1 MLKRLKTVSM
11 MLFLMGA
18 STGAAYAT
26 TSMGVDDVK
35 ITQQSGTCTGIV
47 LDAAGE
53 TVIGAS
59 VVVKGT
65 TNGTITGI
73 DGDFTL
79 TGVKKGDIIEIS
91 FVGYQTIEIAWDGK
105 PMNVTLQEDTQTL
118 QEVVITAIG
127 LPKQAKSVGYAT
139 TRVSTQEIE
148 RANAVNP
155 VNALQGKVAG
165 VQINAGGASGVTS
178 SSAITIRGAKS
189 VDKNNSPIW
198 VIDGMII
205 QEAVTGNLSGTDWG
219 SQLKNLNPADYES
232 VQVLKGAAA
241 TALFGSRGANGAI
254 VIKSKGGKMGK
265 QGIGVEINQT
275 VEFTEVY
282 KSPAELQN
290 EFGMGH
296 FTNGYQG
303 DFTPTGDLLGTG
315 NSWGPRFDGSKMV
328 TMYMPT
334 PEKVPYVA
342 HPDNWKEFFQT
353 GVNSTTN
360 VAVSGGSE
368 NSSFRL
374 SYGYTDNKGVF
385 ERNNFNRHNIAFRG
399 SSQLNDI
406 FSFEMGVKL
415 GFSKAQNPQTQQVW
429 GPGNN
434 IGMMTTYYTPRNFD
448 VAAYKATYR
457 DPETQEVE
465 SASRWSYPRAFFHSL
480 HTKSDIRK
488 EQSLLADFTLRAK
501 LTSWLTASVKA
512 NYNLYN
518 ISTENKWQGTG
529 AYGAGSNGYGRGGE
543 RSGGYNVQGLLQT
556 SEIPFKLWDQDF
568 TFSAIVAAEMYGN
581 TEKHSW
587 RKETKGGLIVP
598 GVYSFSNSKETIIPT
613 FDYTPRNEQTFGVS
627 AIVNLGWKDQ
637 LFLELTGRNDWL
649 STLTYPKYVVDGAN
663 NYSVF
668 YPSANASWVFTDTF
682 REKMPEWFSFGKLR
696 ASIARVGMGTSA
708 YTTANGFG
716 VYNQGTAY
724 LPDRTGSVV
733 TSKPNLGKAYNNN
746 VKPEIQQQIE
756 VGFDARF
763 FNERL
768 TVDFAYYKAN
778 TYNQILSVNS
788 VAESGAT
795 SKLINA
801 GNIQNQGIELQ
812 IEGTPIR
819 TADWRWTIGGNLTI
833 NRGKV
838 VELDPDVKEWC
849 LLGEGQEGS
858 PAIYAFEGGKF
869 GVITSSLGGTLG
881 SPTWFWE
888 GEKGDPRNGKMIIDY
903 YGNMGSDQVALP
915 FYQVKSLYD
924 RNEGDDRTKR
934 HILGKV
940 EADFTMSLNT
950 SLSYKNWDLYVQGD
964 GRFGGNY
971 FSSFWRYS
979 VGTGALKSTLRG
991 RAKEFGGIERINYKG
1006 EKVYDAIKLDA
1017 VFKEGAKA
1025 PLQNVDG
1032 TLGELVEVGGMTYMD
1047 AINGKSEWGGLGIA
1061 PMMTAVHYAYNYT
1074 YGGRAMPDLLQD
1086 NTWFALREISLGY
1099 RLPENICKK
1108 FGANYLRVGFTAR
1121 NICYI
1126 INKLSDGINPA
1137 AISSNNP
1144 LVPIDMGGVPFSR
1157 TYAVNLSVRF

>member
-105 PMNVTLQEDTQTL
+105 PMNVTLQEDTQQL

-139 TRVSTQEIE
+139 TRVSTTEIE

-165 VQINAGGASGVTS
+165 VQINTSSASGVTS
-178 SSAITIRGAKS
+178 SSSITIRGAKS
-189 VDKNNSPIW
+189 VTKNNSPIW

-205 QEAVTGNLSGTDWG
+205 QEAVVAADNNGDWG

-254 VIKSKGGKMGK
+254 VIKTKSGKGGK

-275 VEFTEVY
+275 VEITDVY
-282 KSPAELQN
+282 DSPVDLQN
-290 EFGMGH
+290 EFGMGSLG
-296 FTNGYQG
+296 NGYQG
-303 DFTPTGDLLGTG
+303 GFTPEGDLLGTG
-315 NSWGPRFDGSKMV
+315 SSWGPRLDGRMV
-328 TMYMPT
+328 NMYMPDGK
-334 PEKVPYVA
+334 KVPYVA

-374 SYGYTDNKGVF
+374 SYGYTSNKGVF
-385 ERNNFNRHNIAFRG
+385 ERNNFNRHNIGFRG
-399 SSQLNDI
+399 NTKLNDI
-406 FSFEMGVKL
+406 FSVEMGLKL
-415 GFSKAQNPQTQQVW
+415 GFSKALNPMHQGLW
-429 GPGNN
+429 AWSGNTAM
-434 IGMMTTYYTPRNFD
+434 MMTYYLPRNFD
-448 VAAYKATYR
+448 VAAYKASYR
-457 DPETQEVE
+457 NKETQEVE
-465 SASRWSYPRAFFHSL
+465 STSRWSTPRSYFH
-480 HTKSDIRK
+480 TRETEVQERN
-488 EQSLLADFTLRAK
+488 EQSILADITLNAK
-501 LTSWLTASVKA
+501 LTDWLTATAKA
-512 NYNLYN
+512 NYNQYN
-518 ISTENKWQGTG
+518 ISTMGHWQGTG
-529 AYGAGSNGYGRGGE
+529 VNGGPSGSGGYNRGGE
-543 RSGGYNVQGLLQT
+543 RSGSYNIQGLLQT
-556 SEIPFKLWDQDF
+556 SELPFKLWEQDF
-568 TFSAIVAAEMYGN
+568 TFSAIVAAELYGN
-581 TEKHSW
+581 TEKHAWS
-587 RKETKGGLIVP
+587 KGTNGGLIIP
-598 GVYSFSNSKETIIPT
+598 GVFSFSNSKNKIEPSYS
-613 FDYTPRNEQTFGVS
+613 YTPRNEQTFGVS

-649 STLTYPKYVVDGAN
+649 STLTYPTYVMDGAN
-663 NYSVF
+663 NWSVF
-668 YPSANASWVFTDTF
+668 YPSANASWVFSDTF
-682 REKMPEWFSFGKLR
+682 REKLPEWFSFGKLR

-708 YTTANGFG
+708 YETIKGYG
-716 VYNQGTAY
+716 VYSQTSIYTPDRKGSVIASTPNLGTAY
-724 LPDRTGSVV
+724 
-733 TSKPNLGKAYNNN
+733 NND

-756 VGFDARF
+756 FGFDARF

-778 TYNQILSVNS
+778 TYNQIMTVGSVS
-788 VAESGAT
+788 ESGAS

-801 GNIQNQGIELQ
+801 GNIQNQGIELM

-819 TADWRWTIGGNLTI
+819 TNDWRWTIGGNFSL

-838 VELDPDVKEWC
+838 VELDDQVKEWC
-849 LLGEGQEGS
+849 LMGEYDGA
-858 PAIYAFEGGKF
+858 PAIWAYEGGEF
-869 GVITSSLGGTLG
+869 GVLTSSMNSSYN
-881 SPTWFWE
+881 SPVWYYQ
-888 GEKGDPRNGKMIIDY
+888 GEKGDPRNGYMMLDY
-903 YGNMGSDQVALP
+903 AGEGGKSDLSVYYVQ
-915 FYQVKSLYD
+915 SLYD
-924 RNEGDDRTKR
+924 RNQGDDRTKR

-940 EADFTMSLNT
+940 EADFTLSLNT

-964 GRFGGNY
+964 GRFGGQY
-971 FSSFWRYS
+971 FSNMWKYAN
-979 VGTGALKSTLRG
+979 GTGALKSSVRG
-991 RAKEFGGIERINYKG
+991 RDKDFGGIARINWAG
-1006 EKVYDAIKLDA
+1006 ETVYDAIKLDA
-1017 VFKEGAKA
+1017 VFKEGATA
-1025 PLQNVDG
+1025 PLQNPDG
-1032 TLGELVEVGGMTYMD
+1032 TKGEMVEVGGMTYME
-1047 AINGKSEWGGLGIA
+1047 AIEGKPEWGGLGIR
-1061 PMMTAVHYAYNYT
+1061 PMMTGFHHSYNYSI
-1074 YGGRAMPDLLQD
+1074 AHPDKFQD

-1121 NICYI
+1121 NVCYL
-1126 INKLSDGINPA
+1126 INKLTDGLNPA
-1137 AISSNNP
+1137 SISSNNP
-1144 LVPIDMGGVPFSR
+1144 LTPADIAGVPFSR
-1157 TYAVNLSVRF
+1157 TYAFNLNVRF

>member
-26 TSMGVDDVK
+26 TAMGVDDVK

-47 LDAAGE
+47 IDATGE

-91 FVGYQTIEIAWDGK
+91 FVGYQTVEIAWDGK
-105 PMNVTLQEDTQTL
+105 PMNVTLNEDTQQL

-139 TRVSTQEIE
+139 TRVSTTEIE
-148 RANAVNP
+148 RANSVNP

-165 VQINAGGASGVTS
+165 VQITQGGSSGVTS
-178 SSAITIRGAKS
+178 SSTITIRGAKS

-205 QEAVTGNLSGTDWG
+205 QEEMKSVNGSQDWG

-254 VIKSKGGKMGK
+254 VIKTKGGKAGR
-265 QGIGVEINQT
+265 QGLGVEINQT
-275 VEFTEVY
+275 LEYTY
-282 KSPAELQN
+282 AYDAPADLQN
-290 EFGMGH
+290 EFGMGSIA
-296 FTNGYQG
+296 NGYQG
-303 DFTPTGDLLGTG
+303 GFTPDGDLLGTG
-315 NSWGPRFDGSKMV
+315 NSWGPKMDGRMV
-328 TMYMPT
+328 NMYMPDGQ
-334 PEKVPYVA
+334 KVPFVA
-342 HPDNWKEFFQT
+342 HPDNWKEFYQT

-368 NSSFRL
+368 DSSFRL
-374 SYGYTDNKGVF
+374 SYGYMSNEGMFV
-385 ERNNFNRHNIAFRG
+385 NNSFDRHNLSFRG
-399 SSQLNDI
+399 STKLNDI
-406 FSFEMGVKL
+406 FSVEMGLKM
-415 GFSKAQNPQTQQVW
+415 GFSKAENAVKQEIW
-429 GPGNN
+429 GYQGNV
-434 IGMMTTYYTPRNFD
+434 GMMTTYYLPRNFD
-448 VAAYKATYR
+448 VAAYLNSYR
-457 DPETQEVE
+457 DPETQAVE
-465 SASRWSYPRAFFHSL
+465 TTSRWSNPRTFFHNRD
-480 HTKSDIRK
+480 TKSDIRN
-488 EQSLLADFTLRAK
+488 ERSILADLTLRAK
-501 LTSWLTASVKA
+501 LADWLTASVKA

-529 AYGAGSNGYGRGGE
+529 AYGAGDNGYGRGGE
-543 RSGGYNVQGLLQT
+543 RTGGYNIQAMLQT
-556 SEIPFKLWDQDF
+556 SEIPFKLWEQDF

-587 RKETKGGLIVP
+587 SKKTNGGLIIP
-598 GVYSFSNSKETIIPT
+598 GVYSFSNSKNTIYPE
-613 FDYTPRNEQTFGVS
+613 FGYTPRNEQTFGIS

-649 STLTYPKYVVDGAN
+649 STLTYPKYVVDAAN

-668 YPSANASWVFTDTF
+668 YPSANASWVFSDTF

-708 YTTANGFG
+708 YNTIKGFG
-716 VYNQGTAY
+716 VYTQGTSY

-733 TSKPNLGKAYNNN
+733 TSKPNLGQAYNDN

-756 VGFDARF
+756 LGFDARF

-778 TYNQILSVNS
+778 TYNQILSVGS

-801 GNIQNQGIELQ
+801 GNIQNQGIELS
-812 IEGTPIR
+812 IEGTPVR
-819 TADWRWTIGGNLTI
+819 TADWRWTVGGNITV

-838 VELDPDVKEWC
+838 KELDPEVKEWN
-849 LLGEGQEGS
+849 LLGSMEGGPE
-858 PAIYAFEGGKF
+858 IYAFEGGEF
-869 GVITSSLGGTLG
+869 GVLTTPKNSYYA
-881 SPTWFWE
+881 SPIWYWE
-888 GEKGDPRNGKMIIDY
+888 GEKGDPRNGMMVLDY
-903 YGNMGSDQVALP
+903 ARNYGTETVPVVA
-915 FYQVKSLYD
+915 YGVQSLWD

-940 EADFTMSLNT
+940 EADFTLSLNT

-971 FSSFWRYS
+971 FSSMWRYS
-979 VGTGALKSTLRG
+979 MPCGSLKSTLKG
-991 RAKEFGGIERINYKG
+991 RSKEHGGIARLNYKG
-1006 EKVYDAIKLDA
+1006 ETVYDAIMLDNA
-1017 VFKEGAKA
+1017 VFKEGATA
-1025 PLQNVDG
+1025 PLQNADG
-1032 TLGELVEVGGMTYMD
+1032 TMGEMIEVGGKTYAEALEMGIVPMMASAYYTYNYGWG
-1047 AINGKSEWGGLGIA
+1047 AIN
-1061 PMMTAVHYAYNYT
+1061 
-1074 YGGRAMPDLLQD
+1074 MPGVIQD

-1108 FGANYLRVGFTAR
+1108 FGANYLRLGFTAR

-1137 AISSNNP
+1137 AITSNNP
-1144 LVPIDMGGVPFSR
+1144 LVPIDMGGVPFTRSF
-1157 TYAVNLSVRF
+1157 AFNLSVRF

>member
-1 MLKRLKTVSM
+1 M

-26 TSMGVDDVK
+26 TAMGVDDVK
-35 ITQQSGTCTGIV
+35 ITQQSGTCSGIV

-91 FVGYQTIEIAWDGK
+91 FVGYQTVEIAWDGK
-105 PMNVTLQEDTQTL
+105 PLNVTLKEDTQTL

-139 TRVSTQEIE
+139 TRVSTTEIE

-165 VQINAGGASGVTS
+165 VQINVGGSSGVTS
-178 SSAITIRGAKS
+178 SSTITIRGAKS

-198 VIDGMII
+198 VIDGMIL
-205 QEAVTGNLSGTDWG
+205 QENVTSTTGSTDWG

-254 VIKSKGGKMGK
+254 VIKTKGGKAGK
-265 QGIGVEINQT
+265 QGLGVEINQT
-275 VEFTEVY
+275 FEFTDVY
-282 KSPAELQN
+282 AAPAELQN
-290 EFGMGH
+290 TFGMGSI
-296 FTNGYQG
+296 TNGYQG
-303 DFTPTGDLLGTG
+303 GFTPDGDLLGTG
-315 NSWGPRFDGSKMV
+315 SSWGPKMDGRLV
-328 TMYMPT
+328 NMYMPYS
-334 PEKVPYVA
+334 EKEKFVA
-342 HPDNWKEFFQT
+342 HPDNWNEFYQT

-368 NSSFRL
+368 KSSFRL

-399 SSQLNDI
+399 SSELNSI

-415 GFSKAQNPQTQQVW
+415 GLSSAQNPQVQQAW
-429 GPGNN
+429 GTADNV
-434 IGMMTTYYTPRNFD
+434 GMMTTYYLPRNFD
-448 VAAYKATYR
+448 AAAYKATYR

-465 SASRWSYPRAFFHSL
+465 STSRWATPRAYFHKL
-480 HTKSDIRK
+480 HTKTDTRK
-488 EQSLLADFTLRAK
+488 EQSLLVDFTLRAN
-501 LTSWLTASVKA
+501 LTSWLTSSLKA

-543 RSGGYNVQGLLQT
+543 RSGGYNLQALLQT
-556 SEIPFKLWDQDF
+556 TELPFQLWDQDF
-568 TFSAIVAAEMYGN
+568 TFSAIVAAEVYGN

-587 RKETKGGLIVP
+587 SKSTNGGLIVP
-598 GVYSFSNSKETIIPT
+598 GVYSFSNSKETIYPK
-613 FDYTPRNEQTFGVS
+613 FDYTPRNEQVFGIS

-649 STLTYPKYVVDGAN
+649 STLTYPKYVVDAAN

-668 YPSANASWVFTDTF
+668 YPSANASWVFSDTF

-708 YTTANGFG
+708 YTTADGFG

-724 LPDRTGSVV
+724 LPDRSGSVV

-756 VGFDARF
+756 LGFDARF

-778 TYNQILSVNS
+778 TYNQILRVGS

-795 SKLINA
+795 QKLINA
-801 GNIQNQGIELQ
+801 GNIQNQGIELS

-819 TADWRWTIGGNLTI
+819 TADWRWTLGGNLSI

-838 VELDPDVKEWC
+838 KELDPEVKEWQ
-849 LLGEGQEGS
+849 LFGGTEGS
-858 PAIYAFEGGKF
+858 PEIWAYEGGEF
-869 GVITSSLGGTLG
+869 GVITSALNSSLG
-881 SPTWFWE
+881 SPTWYWQ
-888 GEKGDPRNGKMIIDY
+888 GEKGDPRNGKMVINY
-903 YGNMGSDQVALP
+903 AGNGGTEAVPVTVYRIQ
-915 FYQVKSLYD
+915 SLYD

-940 EADFTMSLNT
+940 EADFTLSLNT
-950 SLSYKNWDLYVQGD
+950 SLSYKNWDMYVQGD

-971 FSSFWRYS
+971 YSSFWRYS
-979 VGTGALKSTLRG
+979 MTTGALKSTLRG
-991 RAKEFGGIERINYKG
+991 RSKELGGIERLNYKG
-1006 EKVYDAIKLDA
+1006 ETVHDAIMLDA
-1017 VFKEGAKA
+1017 VFAEGAKA
-1025 PLQNVDG
+1025 PKQNPDG
-1032 TLGELVEVGGMTYMD
+1032 SMGEMIEVGGLTY
-1047 AINGKSEWGGLGIA
+1047 SEALNKGIV
-1061 PMMTAVHYAYNYT
+1061 PMMAAAYYQYNYN
-1074 YGGRAMPDLLQD
+1074 YGGRALPNLLQD

-1108 FGANYLRVGFTAR
+1108 FGANYLRLGFTAR
-1121 NICYI
+1121 NICYL

-1144 LVPIDMGGVPFSR
+1144 LVPIDMGGVPFNR

>member
-26 TSMGVDDVK
+26 SSMGVDDVK

-73 DGDFTL
+73 DGDFSL

-105 PMNVTLQEDTQTL
+105 PLNVTLKEDTQTL
-118 QEVVITAIG
+118 QEVVVTAIG

-254 VIKSKGGKMGK
+254 VITSKGGKFGK

-275 VEFTEVY
+275 VEMTDVY
-282 KSPAELQN
+282 DSPVDLQN
-290 EFGMGH
+290 EYGMGSIA
-296 FTNGYQG
+296 NGYQG
-303 DFTPTGDLLGTG
+303 DFDSSGDLIGTG
-315 NSWGPRFDGSKMV
+315 NSWGPKFDGRMV
-328 TMYMPT
+328 NMYMPNG
-334 PEKVPYVA
+334 EKVKYVA
-342 HPDNWKEFFQT
+342 QPNNWKDFYRT

-360 VAVSGGSE
+360 VAISGGSE

-374 SYGYTDNKGVF
+374 SYGFTSNKGVF
-385 ERNNFNRHNIAFRG
+385 ERNDFSRHNLAFRG
-399 SSQLNDI
+399 NTKLNDI
-406 FSFEMGVKL
+406 FSVEMGIKL
-415 GFSKAQNPQTQQVW
+415 GFSKALNGASQGGWDWT
-429 GPGNN
+429 NN
-434 IGMMTTYYTPRNFD
+434 VGMMTTYYLPRNFN
-448 VAAYKATYR
+448 VNAYEKTYR
-457 DPETQEVE
+457 DPVTHAVETT
-465 SASRWSYPRAFFHSL
+465 SRWSNPRSYFHTRD
-480 HTKSDIRK
+480 TKVDQRK
-488 EQSLLADFTLRAK
+488 EQSLLADVKLNAK
-501 LTSWLTASVKA
+501 ITDWVTASVKA

-518 ISTENKWQGTG
+518 ISKMWKTYGTG
-529 AYGAGSNGYGRGGE
+529 AYYGPAYSGSYGRGGE
-543 RSGGYNVQGLLQT
+543 RSGSYNIQGMLNF
-556 SEIPFKLWDQDF
+556 SEQAFKLWDQDF
-568 TFSAIVAAEMYGN
+568 TVGGIIAAELYGN
-581 TEKHSW
+581 TESHSW
-587 RKETKGGLIVP
+587 SKSTNGGLVIP
-598 GVYSFSNSKETIIPT
+598 GVFAFSNSRNKIEPSYS
-613 FDYTPRNEQTFGVS
+613 YTPRNEQVFGVS
-627 AIVNLGWKDQ
+627 AILNLGWKDQ

-649 STLTYPKYVVDGAN
+649 STLTYPTYVLDGQN

-708 YTTANGFG
+708 YATIKGYG
-716 VYNQGTAY
+716 VYSNGSVY
-724 LPDRTGSVV
+724 LPDKSGSVQSA
-733 TSKPNLGKAYNNN
+733 TPNLGTAYNNN

-756 VGFDARF
+756 FGFDTRF

-768 TVDFAYYKAN
+768 TVDFAYYQAN
-778 TYNQILSVNS
+778 TYNQIMSVGS
-788 VAESGAT
+788 VSESGAS

-801 GNIQNQGIELQ
+801 GNIQNQGIELMV
-812 IEGTPIR
+812 EGTPIR
-819 TADWRWTIGGNLTI
+819 TADWRWTIGGNFSL

-838 VELDPDVKEWC
+838 VELDPEVKEWN
-849 LLGEGQEGS
+849 LMGEYDGA
-858 PAIYAFEGGKF
+858 PAIWAYEGGEFGVLTSAVNSSYNSPVWYYQGKKGDPKNGYMMLDYAGEGGKSDLS
-869 GVITSSLGGTLG
+869 V
-881 SPTWFWE
+881 
-888 GEKGDPRNGKMIIDY
+888 Y
-903 YGNMGSDQVALP
+903 YVQ
-915 FYQVKSLYD
+915 SLYD
-924 RNEGDDRTKR
+924 RNQGDDRTKR

-940 EADFTMSLNT
+940 EADFTLSLNT
-950 SLSYKNWDLYVQGD
+950 SVSYKNWDLYIQGD

-971 FSSFWRYS
+971 FSNMWKYAST
-979 VGTGALKSTLRG
+979 TGSLKSTLRG
-991 RAKEFGGIERINYKG
+991 RSKEMGGIARINYAG
-1006 EKVYDAIKLDA
+1006 ETVYDAIKLDA
-1017 VFKEGAKA
+1017 VFVDGAKA
-1025 PLQNVDG
+1025 PLQNPDG
-1032 TLGELVEVGGMTYMD
+1032 TKGEMVEVGGMTYMD
-1047 AINGKSEWGGLGIA
+1047 AIAGKPEWGGLGIR
-1061 PMMTAVHYAYNYT
+1061 PMSTAAYYSYNF
-1074 YGGRAMPDLLQD
+1074 GWGAISMPGSIQD
-1086 NTWFALREISLGY
+1086 NTWFALREITLGY

-1108 FGANYLRVGFTAR
+1108 FGANYFRVGFTAR

-1126 INKLSDGINPA
+1126 INKLTDGLNPA
-1137 AISSNNP
+1137 SISSNNP
-1144 LVPIDMGGVPFSR
+1144 LQPMDIGGVPFYR
-1157 TYAVNLSVRF
+1157 TYALNFTVRF

>member
-26 TSMGVDDVK
+26 TAMGVDDVK
-35 ITQQSGTCTGIV
+35 ITQQSGTCSGIV

-91 FVGYQTIEIAWDGK
+91 FVGYQTVEIAWDGK

-165 VQINAGGASGVTS
+165 VQINAGGSSGVTS
-178 SSAITIRGAKS
+178 SSSITIRGAKS

-205 QEAVTGNLSGTDWG
+205 QEEVKSANGSQDWG

-254 VIKSKGGKMGK
+254 VIKTKSGKGHRGL
-265 QGIGVEINQT
+265 GVEINQT
-275 VEFTEVY
+275 LEFTSAY
-282 KSPAELQN
+282 AAPADLQN
-290 EFGMGH
+290 VFGMGSIS
-296 FTNGYQG
+296 NGYQG
-303 DFTPTGDLLGTG
+303 GFTPEGDLLGTG
-315 NSWGPRFDGSKMV
+315 NSWGPKMDGSPV
-328 TMYMPT
+328 TMYMPYG
-334 PEKVPYVA
+334 EKEKYVA
-342 HPDNWKEFFQT
+342 HPDNWKDFYQT

-360 VAVSGGSE
+360 IAVSGGGE

-374 SYGYTDNKGVF
+374 SYGYMTNEGMFVNNKF
-385 ERNNFNRHNIAFRG
+385 DRHNISFRG
-399 SSQLNDI
+399 SSKLNDI
-406 FSFEMGVKL
+406 FSFEMGLKL
-415 GFSKAQNPQTQQVW
+415 GFSKAENAVKQEVW
-429 GPGNN
+429 GYQGNV
-434 IGMMTTYYTPRNFD
+434 GMMTTYYLPRNFD
-448 VAAYKATYR
+448 VAAYLKTYR
-457 DPETQEVE
+457 DPETQAVE
-465 SASRWSYPRAFFHSL
+465 TASRWANPRTFFHNRD
-480 HTKSDIRK
+480 TKSDIRN
-488 EQSLLADFTLRAK
+488 EQSILADFTLRAK
-501 LTSWLTASVKA
+501 LTDWLTASVKA

-529 AYGAGSNGYGRGGE
+529 AYGAGDNGYGRGGE
-543 RSGGYNVQGLLQT
+543 RSGGYNLQALLQT
-556 SEIPFKLWDQDF
+556 SELPFQLWEQDF
-568 TFSAIVAAEMYGN
+568 TFSAILAAEMYGN
-581 TEKHSW
+581 TEKHTWKKS
-587 RKETKGGLIVP
+587 TNGGLIIP
-598 GVYSFSNSKETIIPT
+598 GVYSFANSKNTIYPE
-613 FDYTPRNEQTFGVS
+613 FGYTPRNEQTVGVS

-649 STLTYPKYVVDGAN
+649 STLAYPKYVVDAAN

-668 YPSANASWVFTDTF
+668 YPSANASWVFSDTF
-682 REKMPEWFSFGKLR
+682 RDKLPEWFSFGKLR
-696 ASIARVGMGTSA
+696 ASLARVGMGTSA
-708 YTTANGFG
+708 YNIIDGFG
-716 VYNQGTAY
+716 VYSQGTQY
-724 LPDRTGSVV
+724 TPDRANSVV
-733 TSKPNLGKAYNNN
+733 TSIPNLGKAYNNN

-756 VGFDARF
+756 LGFDARF

-778 TYNQILSVNS
+778 TYNQILRVGSVM
-788 VAESGAT
+788 ESGAT
-795 SKLINA
+795 QKMINA

-819 TADWRWTIGGNLTI
+819 TSDWRWTVGGNITV

-838 VELDPDVKEWC
+838 KELDPEVKEWQ
-849 LLGEGQEGS
+849 LLGSLEGS
-858 PAIYAFEGGKF
+858 PEIWAFEGGEF
-869 GVITSSLGGTLG
+869 GVLTTPQNTYYA
-881 SPTWFWE
+881 SPIWYWE
-888 GEKGDPRNGKMIIDY
+888 GAKGDPRNGKMIIDY
-903 YGNMGSDQVALP
+903 AQNYGTETVPVIAYGVQ
-915 FYQVKSLYD
+915 SLWD
-924 RNEGDDRTKR
+924 RNQGDDRTKR
-934 HILGKV
+934 HIVGKV
-940 EADFTMSLNT
+940 EADFILSLNT
-950 SLSYKNWDLYVQGD
+950 SLSYKNFDFYAQGD

-971 FSSFWRYS
+971 FSSMWRYS
-979 VGTGALKSTLRG
+979 MPCGSLKSTLRG
-991 RAKEFGGIERINYKG
+991 RAKEYGGIERLNYKG
-1006 EKVYDAIKLDA
+1006 EKVYDAIMLDA

-1025 PLQNVDG
+1025 PIQNPDG
-1032 TLGELVEVGGMTYMD
+1032 TMGEMIEVGGKTYAEALQMGIMPMMASAYYTYNYGWG
-1047 AINGKSEWGGLGIA
+1047 AIN
-1061 PMMTAVHYAYNYT
+1061 
-1074 YGGRAMPDLLQD
+1074 MPGVIQD

-1108 FGANYLRVGFTAR
+1108 FGANYLRLGFTAR

-1126 INKLSDGINPA
+1126 VNKLSDGINPA
-1137 AISSNNP
+1137 AITSNNP
-1144 LVPIDMGGVPFSR
+1144 LVPIDMGGVPFTRS
-1157 TYAVNLSVRF
+1157 YAFNLSVRF

>member
-18 STGAAYAT
+18 STGAAYAA
-26 TSMGVDDVK
+26 SPAGVDDVK
-35 ITQQSGTCTGIV
+35 ITQQSGTCTGV
-47 LDAAGE
+47 VMDAMGP
-53 TVIGAS
+53 VIGAS
-59 VVVKGT
+59 AVVKGT
-65 TNGTITGI
+65 TNGTITGL
-73 DGDFTL
+73 DGDFTIS
-79 TGVKKGDIIEIS
+79 GVKKGDIIEIS
-91 FVGYQTIEIAWDGK
+91 FVGYQTVEVVWDGK
-105 PMNVTLQEDTQTL
+105 PINVTLKEDTQQL
-118 QEVVITAIG
+118 AEVVITAIG

-139 TRVSTQEIE
+139 TRVSTTEIE

-165 VQINAGGASGVTS
+165 VQINAGGSSGVTS
-178 SSAITIRGAKS
+178 SSSITIRGAKS

-205 QEAVTGNLSGTDWG
+205 QEEVKSVNGSQDWG

-254 VIKSKGGKMGK
+254 VIKTKSGKGHR
-265 QGIGVEINQT
+265 GIGVEVNQT
-275 VEFTEVY
+275 VEITSAY
-282 KSPAELQN
+282 AAPADLQN
-290 EFGMGH
+290 TFGMGSIS
-296 FTNGYQG
+296 NGYQG
-303 DFTPTGDLLGTG
+303 GFTPAGDLLGTG
-315 NSWGPRFDGSKMV
+315 SSWGPRLNGQMV

-334 PEKVPYVA
+334 SEKVPFVA
-342 HPDNWKEFFQT
+342 HPDNWKEFYQT
-353 GVNSTTN
+353 GVNSITN
-360 VAVSGGSE
+360 VAVSGGNE
-368 NSSFRL
+368 KSSFRL
-374 SYGYTDNKGVF
+374 SYGYTKNKGTF
-385 ERNNFNRHNIAFRG
+385 ERNEFSRHNIAFRG
-399 SSQLNDI
+399 SSELNNI

-415 GFSKAQNPQTQQVW
+415 GFSKAQNPQVMQAW

-434 IGMMTTYYTPRNFD
+434 AGMIMTYYLPRNFD
-448 VAAYKATYR
+448 LATYKATYR
-457 DPETQEVE
+457 NPETDEVE
-465 SASRWSYPRAFFHSL
+465 SASRWSTPRAFFHKL
-480 HTKSDIRK
+480 HTEYQGRK
-488 EQSLLADFTLRAK
+488 EQSMLVDFTLRAK
-501 LTSWLTASVKA
+501 LTEWLTASAKA

-518 ISTENKWQGTG
+518 ISTENRYQGTG
-529 AYGAGSNGYGRGGE
+529 AYGAGTNGYGRGGE
-543 RSGGYNVQGLLQT
+543 RSGGYNIQGLLQT

-568 TFSAIVAAEMYGN
+568 TFSAILAAEMYGN

-587 RKETKGGLIVP
+587 SKSTNGGLIVP
-598 GVYSFSNSKETIIPT
+598 GVYSFSNSKNTIYPK
-613 FDYTPRNEQTFGVS
+613 FDYTPRNEQVFGIS

-649 STLTYPKYVVDGAN
+649 STLAYPKYVVDAKN

-668 YPSANASWVFTDTF
+668 YPSANASWVFSDTF
-682 REKMPEWFSFGKLR
+682 RDKLPEWFSFGKLR

-708 YTTANGFG
+708 YNIIDGYG
-716 VYNQGTAY
+716 VYSQTNVYT
-724 LPDRTGSVV
+724 PDRTGSVV
-733 TSKPNLGKAYNNN
+733 SSTPNLGKAYNNN

-756 VGFDARF
+756 LGFDARF

-768 TVDFAYYKAN
+768 NIDFAYYKAN
-778 TYNQILSVNS
+778 TYNQILRVGS
-788 VAESGAT
+788 VAESGANQ
-795 SKLINA
+795 KMINA

-819 TADWRWTIGGNLTI
+819 TADWRWTIGGNITV

-838 VELDPDVKEWC
+838 KELDPEVKEWN
-849 LLGEGQEGS
+849 LFGGTEGS
-858 PAIYAFEGGKF
+858 PEIWAFEGGEF

-903 YGNMGSDQVALP
+903 YGNMGSDSSPLV

-940 EADFTMSLNT
+940 EADFTLSLNT

-971 FSSFWRYS
+971 YSSFWRYS
-979 VGTGALKSTLRG
+979 KTTGALKSSLRG
-991 RAKEFGGIERINYKG
+991 RDKDFGGIERINYKG
-1006 EKVYDAIKLDA
+1006 EKVYDAIMLDA

-1025 PLQNVDG
+1025 PLQNPDG
-1032 TLGELVEVGGMTYMD
+1032 TLGELIEVGGKTYAE
-1047 AINGKSEWGGLGIA
+1047 AIEMGIA
-1061 PMMTAVHYAYNYT
+1061 PMMAAAHNQWNYT

-1099 RLPENICKK
+1099 KLPENICKK
-1108 FGANYLRVGFTAR
+1108 FGANYLRLGFTAR
-1121 NICYI
+1121 NVCYI
-1126 INKLSDGINPA
+1126 INKLNDNINPA

-1157 TYAVNLSVRF
+1157 SYAVNLSVRF